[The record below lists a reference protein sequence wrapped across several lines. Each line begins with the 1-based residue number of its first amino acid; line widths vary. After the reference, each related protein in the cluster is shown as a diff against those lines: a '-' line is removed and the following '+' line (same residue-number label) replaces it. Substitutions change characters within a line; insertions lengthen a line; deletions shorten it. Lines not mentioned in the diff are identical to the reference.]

1 MLRKASLSIVGWV
14 ATEPVRRRRH
24 GEQLEA
30 ELLAAGWDE
39 LAETG
44 YARLTMESVAA
55 RARTGSA
62 VLYRRWANKDELVL
76 AAIQHHRDRNPIAT
90 PDTGSLHGDLI
101 AYLTAVSEALAGF
114 FAIAAAAVF
123 SGLLAETGLTLG
135 QARDQVMDAP
145 SLPDVR
151 VLYQRAHDRGEID
164 LGPIPQSVLALP
176 FDLVRHDLLMD
187 LKPLKRARIRSIVD
201 ELFWPVLQ
209 NYQTVKYQTFEAV
222 GEPKTARSLELF
234 RSILATQ
241 RKAAEEQARAR
252 DLTFE
257 QAMVLGF
264 LERQPGAI
272 QRDIAAMSHTT
283 ASNVSLLLKGLERR
297 GLVERRTENG
307 NERSKR
313 VYATSSG
320 LQLIAGFEAALTEVD
335 KAVFAPLTA
344 AEQADLEVLLGKV
357 NAQPPPAG
365 KS

>member
-1 MLRKASLSIVGWV
+1 MP
-14 ATEPVRRRRH
+14 TEPVRRRRH
-24 GEQLEA
+24 GEQLES

-62 VLYRRWANKDELVL
+62 VLYRRWANKDELVF
-76 AAIQHHRDRNPIAT
+76 AAIQHHRDRNPVAA

-114 FAIAAAAVF
+114 FAIAAAAAF
-123 SGLLAETGLTLG
+123 SGLLADTGLTPA
-135 QARDQVMDAP
+135 QARDQVMDAQ

-151 VLYQRAHDRGEID
+151 VVYQRAHDRGEID
-164 LGPIPQSVLALP
+164 LRRIPKAVLALP

-201 ELFWPVLQ
+201 ELFWPLLR
-209 NYQTVKYQTFEAV
+209 NYQTVKYQTVRSEDAS
-222 GEPKTARSLELF
+222 KTTRSLELF
-234 RSILATQ
+234 RSIMATQ

-297 GLVERRTENG
+297 GLVERRTESG

-313 VYATSSG
+313 VHATSAG
-320 LQLIAGFEAALTEVD
+320 IQLIAGFDAAIAEVD

-344 AEQADLEVLLGKV
+344 AEQADLEALLGKV
-357 NAQPPPAG
+357 DAQLPQAVVR
-365 KS
+365 

>member
-1 MLRKASLSIVGWV
+1 M

-24 GEQLEA
+24 GEQLES

-39 LAETG
+39 LAEAG

-76 AAIQHHRDRNPIAT
+76 AAIRYHRKTNPVAV
-90 PDTGSLHGDLI
+90 PDTGSLRGDLI
-101 AYLTAVSEALAGF
+101 AHLTAVGEALAGF
-114 FAIAAAAVF
+114 FAIAAAAAF
-123 SGLLAETGLTLG
+123 SGLLANTGLSPA
-135 QARDQVMDAP
+135 QARELVMDARP
-145 SLPDVR
+145 LPDVR
-151 VLYQRAHDRGEID
+151 IAYQRSHDRGEID
-164 LGPIPQSVLALP
+164 LGRVPPAVLALP

-187 LKPLKRARIRSIVD
+187 LKPLKRARVESIVD
-201 ELFWPVLQ
+201 ELFWPLLR
-209 NYQTVKYQTFEAV
+209 NYQDSTVKYQTIN
-222 GEPKTARSLELF
+222 ELF
-234 RSILATQ
+234 RSIMSTQ
-241 RKAAEEQARAR
+241 RKAAEEWARSR

-272 QRDIAAMSHTT
+272 QRDVAAMSHTT

-313 VYATSSG
+313 VYASPAGSR
-320 LQLIAGFEAALTEVD
+320 LIAGLDAAMAEVD
-335 KAVFAPLTA
+335 KAVFAPLDE
-344 AEQADLEVLLGKV
+344 AEQAGLEALLGKV
-357 NAQPPPAG
+357 NARLP
-365 KS
+365 